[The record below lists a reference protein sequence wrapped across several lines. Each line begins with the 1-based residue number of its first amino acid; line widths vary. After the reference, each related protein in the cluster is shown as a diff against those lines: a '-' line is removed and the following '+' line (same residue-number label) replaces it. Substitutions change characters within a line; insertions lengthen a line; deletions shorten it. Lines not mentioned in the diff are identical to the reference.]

1 MDKTKNKDQVK
12 NDQDND
18 YLLLDDNTDKSNE
31 NLKTEVSIEDMAAEL
46 KETRDDLEHYRK
58 LYDDTFNKL
67 KYSLADFDN
76 YRKNIEK
83 QNALRILSV
92 KADIL
97 STVVNLREDFM
108 RALDTL
114 KHHKVDISILEGL
127 TNILKNI
134 DLFLEKE
141 NVLEIKALNSVFDPN
156 FHEIIGFSYVEDDA
170 EENIITKEIRKGYL
184 LNDRVLRPSL
194 VEVSKKIIKNIDNDN
209 KEDTKGDEVFSARIT
224 GAECFNITVILSFF

>member
-18 YLLLDDNTDKSNE
+18 YLLLDDNADESNQ
-31 NLKTEVSIEDMAAEL
+31 NLKTELSIEDVTAEL

-92 KADIL
+92 KADML
-97 STVVNLREDFM
+97 STVVNLREDFI

-114 KHHKVDISILEGL
+114 KHHKVDFSILEGL

-141 NVLEIKALNSVFDPN
+141 NVLEIKALNSAFDPN
-156 FHEIIGFSYVEDDA
+156 FHEIIGFSYVEGDV
-170 EENIITKEIRKGYL
+170 EENIITREIRKGYL

-209 KEDTKGDEVFSARIT
+209 KEDTKGDEV
-224 GAECFNITVILSFF
+224 

>member
-18 YLLLDDNTDKSNE
+18 YLLLDDNVDESNQ
-31 NLKTEVSIEDMAAEL
+31 NLKTELSIEDMAAEL

-83 QNALRILSV
+83 QNALRMLSV

-97 STVVNLREDFM
+97 STMVNLREDFV

-114 KHHKVDISILEGL
+114 KHHKVDTSILEGL

-141 NVLEIKALNSVFDPN
+141 NVIEIKALNSVFDPN
-156 FHEIIGFSYVEDDA
+156 FHEIIGFSYVEGDV
-170 EENIITKEIRKGYL
+170 EENIITREIRKGYL

-194 VEVSKKIIKNIDNDN
+194 VEVSKKIIKNIENDN
-209 KEDTKGDEVFSARIT
+209 KEDTKGDEV
-224 GAECFNITVILSFF
+224 

>member
-18 YLLLDDNTDKSNE
+18 YLLLDDNADESNQ
-31 NLKTEVSIEDMAAEL
+31 NLKTELSIEDMAAEL

-83 QNALRILSV
+83 QNALRMLSV

-97 STVVNLREDFM
+97 STMVNLREDFI

-141 NVLEIKALNSVFDPN
+141 NVIEIKALNSVFDPN
-156 FHEIIGFSYVEDDA
+156 FHEIIGFSYVEGDV
-170 EENIITKEIRKGYL
+170 EENIITREIRKGYL

-209 KEDTKGDEVFSARIT
+209 KEDTKGDEV
-224 GAECFNITVILSFF
+224 

>member
-1 MDKTKNKDQVK
+1 MDKTKNEDQVK

-18 YLLLDDNTDKSNE
+18 YLLLDDDTNKPNQ
-31 NLKTEVSIEDMAAEL
+31 NLETELSIEDVTAEL
-46 KETRDDLEHYRK
+46 KETREDLEHYRK

-83 QNALRILSV
+83 QNALRVLSV

-97 STVVNLREDFM
+97 STVVNFREDFI

-114 KHHKVDISILEGL
+114 KHHKVDISIREGL

-209 KEDTKGDEVFSARIT
+209 KEDTKGDEV
-224 GAECFNITVILSFF
+224 

>member
-1 MDKTKNKDQVK
+1 MMDKTKNKDQVK

-18 YLLLDDNTDKSNE
+18 YLLLDDNTDKSNQ
-31 NLKTEVSIEDMAAEL
+31 NLETELSIEDVTAEL

-83 QNALRILSV
+83 QNALRMLSV

-97 STVVNLREDFM
+97 STMVNLREDFV

-141 NVLEIKALNSVFDPN
+141 NVLEIKALNSAFDPN
-156 FHEIIGFSYVEDDA
+156 FHEIIGFSYVEGDV
-170 EENIITKEIRKGYL
+170 EENIITREIRKGYL

-194 VEVSKKIIKNIDNDN
+194 VEVSKKIIKNIENDN
-209 KEDTKGDEVFSARIT
+209 KEDTKGDEV
-224 GAECFNITVILSFF
+224 

>member
-18 YLLLDDNTDKSNE
+18 YLLLDDNTDKSNQ
-31 NLKTEVSIEDMAAEL
+31 NLKTDLSIEDMAAEL

-114 KHHKVDISILEGL
+114 KHHKVDISIREGL

-141 NVLEIKALNSVFDPN
+141 NVLEIKALNNVFDPN

-209 KEDTKGDEVFSARIT
+209 KEDTKGDEV
-224 GAECFNITVILSFF
+224 

>member
-31 NLKTEVSIEDMAAEL
+31 NLKTDLSIEDMAAEL

-97 STVVNLREDFM
+97 STVVNLREDFL

-141 NVLEIKALNSVFDPN
+141 NVLEIKALNNVFDPN

-209 KEDTKGDEVFSARIT
+209 KEDTKGDEV
-224 GAECFNITVILSFF
+224 

>member
-1 MDKTKNKDQVK
+1 MDKTKDKDQVK

-18 YLLLDDNTDKSNE
+18 YLLLDDNTNESNR
-31 NLKTEVSIEDMAAEL
+31 NLETELSIEDVTAEL
-46 KETRDDLEHYRK
+46 KETREDLEHYRK

-83 QNALRILSV
+83 QNALRMLSV

-97 STVVNLREDFM
+97 STVVNFREDFV

-156 FHEIIGFSYVEDDA
+156 FHEIIGFSYVEDDT

-209 KEDTKGDEVFSARIT
+209 KEDTKGDEV
-224 GAECFNITVILSFF
+224 

>member
-18 YLLLDDNTDKSNE
+18 YLLLDDNANESNQ
-31 NLKTEVSIEDMAAEL
+31 NLKTELSIEDMAAEL

-92 KADIL
+92 KADML

-141 NVLEIKALNSVFDPN
+141 NVSEIKALNSVFNPN
-156 FHEIIGFSYVEDDA
+156 FHEIIGFSYVEDNV

-209 KEDTKGDEVFSARIT
+209 KEDTKGDEV
-224 GAECFNITVILSFF
+224 

>member
-18 YLLLDDNTDKSNE
+18 YLLLDDNTNESNR
-31 NLKTEVSIEDMAAEL
+31 NLETELSIEDVTAEL
-46 KETRDDLEHYRK
+46 KETREDLEHYRK

-83 QNALRILSV
+83 QNALRVLSV

-97 STVVNLREDFM
+97 STMVNFREDFV

-141 NVLEIKALNSVFDPN
+141 NVLEIKALNNVFDPN
-156 FHEIIGFSYVEDDA
+156 FHEIIGFSYVEDDT

-209 KEDTKGDEVFSARIT
+209 KEDTKGDEV
-224 GAECFNITVILSFF
+224 

>member
-12 NDQDND
+12 NDQNND

-97 STVVNLREDFM
+97 STVVNLREDFI

-209 KEDTKGDEVFSARIT
+209 KEDTKGDEV
-224 GAECFNITVILSFF
+224 

>member
-18 YLLLDDNTDKSNE
+18 YLLLDDNADESNQ
-31 NLKTEVSIEDMAAEL
+31 NLKTELSIEDMAAEL
-46 KETRDDLEHYRK
+46 KKTRDDLEHYRK

-97 STVVNLREDFM
+97 STMVNLREDFI

-114 KHHKVDISILEGL
+114 KHHKADISILEGL

-156 FHEIIGFSYVEDDA
+156 FHEIIGFSYVEDDV

-209 KEDTKGDEVFSARIT
+209 KEDTKGDEV
-224 GAECFNITVILSFF
+224 

>member
-18 YLLLDDNTDKSNE
+18 YLLLDDNTNESNQ
-31 NLKTEVSIEDMAAEL
+31 NLKTELSIEDVTAEL

-141 NVLEIKALNSVFDPN
+141 NVLEIRALNSVFDPN

-209 KEDTKGDEVFSARIT
+209 KEDTKGDEV
-224 GAECFNITVILSFF
+224 

>member
-18 YLLLDDNTDKSNE
+18 YLLLDDNTNESNR
-31 NLKTEVSIEDMAAEL
+31 NLETELSIEDVTAEL
-46 KETRDDLEHYRK
+46 KETREDLEHYRK

-83 QNALRILSV
+83 QNALRVLSV

-127 TNILKNI
+127 MNILKNI

-141 NVLEIKALNSVFDPN
+141 NVLEIKALNNVFDPN

-209 KEDTKGDEVFSARIT
+209 KEDTKGDEV
-224 GAECFNITVILSFF
+224 

>member
-18 YLLLDDNTDKSNE
+18 YLLLDDNADESNQ
-31 NLKTEVSIEDMAAEL
+31 NLKTELSIEDMAAEL

-83 QNALRILSV
+83 QNALRMLSV

-97 STVVNLREDFM
+97 STMVNLREDFV

-114 KHHKVDISILEGL
+114 KHHKVDTSILEGL

-141 NVLEIKALNSVFDPN
+141 NVLEIKALNSAFDPN
-156 FHEIIGFSYVEDDA
+156 FHEIIGFSYVEGDV
-170 EENIITKEIRKGYL
+170 EENIITREIRKGYL

-194 VEVSKKIIKNIDNDN
+194 VEVSKKIIKNIENDN
-209 KEDTKGDEVFSARIT
+209 KEDTKGDEV
-224 GAECFNITVILSFF
+224 

>member
-18 YLLLDDNTDKSNE
+18 YLLLDDNTDKSNQ
-31 NLKTEVSIEDMAAEL
+31 NLKTDLSIEDMAAEL

-58 LYDDTFNKL
+58 LYDETFNKL

-83 QNALRILSV
+83 QNALRVLSV

-127 TNILKNI
+127 MNILKNI

-141 NVLEIKALNSVFDPN
+141 NVLEIKALNNVFDPN

-209 KEDTKGDEVFSARIT
+209 KEDTKGDEV
-224 GAECFNITVILSFF
+224 

>member
-18 YLLLDDNTDKSNE
+18 YLLLDDNTNESNQ
-31 NLKTEVSIEDMAAEL
+31 NLKTDLSIEDMAAEL

-58 LYDDTFNKL
+58 LYDETFNKL

-83 QNALRILSV
+83 QNALRVLSV

-127 TNILKNI
+127 MNILKNI

-141 NVLEIKALNSVFDPN
+141 NVLEIKALNNVFDPN

-209 KEDTKGDEVFSARIT
+209 KEDTKGDEV
-224 GAECFNITVILSFF
+224 

>member
-18 YLLLDDNTDKSNE
+18 YLLLDDNTDKSNQSSE
-31 NLKTEVSIEDMAAEL
+31 TELSIEDLTAEL

-97 STVVNLREDFM
+97 SPVVNLREDFT

-141 NVLEIKALNSVFDPN
+141 SVLEIKALNSVFDPN

-209 KEDTKGDEVFSARIT
+209 KEDTKGDEV
-224 GAECFNITVILSFF
+224 

>member
-1 MDKTKNKDQVK
+1 MDKGEK
-12 NDQDND
+12 NDQTKNDRGDD
-18 YLLLDDNTDKSNE
+18 YLLLDDNNSNANSNE
-31 NLKTEVSIEDMAAEL
+31 NKYESNTELTVEDLSAEL
-46 KETRDDLEHYRK
+46 RVTRDDLEHYRK

-83 QNALRILSV
+83 QNTLRILSV
-92 KADIL
+92 KADML
-97 STVVNLREDFM
+97 STIVNLREDFV

-114 KHHKVDISILEGL
+114 KHHKVDNSILEGL
-127 TNILKNI
+127 INILKNI
-134 DLFLEKE
+134 DIYLEKE
-141 NVLEIKALNSVFDPN
+141 DVREIKALNTVFNPN
-156 FHEIIGFSYVEDDA
+156 FHEIIGFSYFEDDM

-209 KEDTKGDEVFSARIT
+209 KENTKGDED
-224 GAECFNITVILSFF
+224 

>member
-18 YLLLDDNTDKSNE
+18 YLLLDDNTDKSNQ
-31 NLKTEVSIEDMAAEL
+31 NLKTDLSIEDMAAEL

-58 LYDDTFNKL
+58 LYDETFNKL

-83 QNALRILSV
+83 QNALRVLSV

-127 TNILKNI
+127 MNILKNI

-141 NVLEIKALNSVFDPN
+141 NVLEIKALNRVFDPN

-209 KEDTKGDEVFSARIT
+209 KEDTKGDEV
-224 GAECFNITVILSFF
+224 

>member
-1 MDKTKNKDQVK
+1 MDKTKNEDQVK

-18 YLLLDDNTDKSNE
+18 YLLLDDNTNESNR
-31 NLKTEVSIEDMAAEL
+31 NLETELSIEDVTAEL

-97 STVVNLREDFM
+97 STVVNLREDFL

-141 NVLEIKALNSVFDPN
+141 NVLEIKALNRVFDPN

-209 KEDTKGDEVFSARIT
+209 KEDTKGDEV
-224 GAECFNITVILSFF
+224 

>member
-18 YLLLDDNTDKSNE
+18 YLLLDDNTNESNQ
-31 NLKTEVSIEDMAAEL
+31 NLKTELSIEDMAAEL

-170 EENIITKEIRKGYL
+170 EENIITKEIRRGYL

-209 KEDTKGDEVFSARIT
+209 KEDTKGDEV
-224 GAECFNITVILSFF
+224 

>member
-1 MDKTKNKDQVK
+1 MDKGEK
-12 NDQDND
+12 NDQTKNDRGDD
-18 YLLLDDNTDKSNE
+18 YLLLDDNNSNANSNE
-31 NLKTEVSIEDMAAEL
+31 NKYESNTELTVEDLSAEL
-46 KETRDDLEHYRK
+46 RVTRDDLEHYRK

-83 QNALRILSV
+83 QNTLRILSV
-92 KADIL
+92 KADML
-97 STVVNLREDFM
+97 STIVNLREDFV

-114 KHHKVDISILEGL
+114 KHHKVDNSILEGL
-127 TNILKNI
+127 INILKNI
-134 DLFLEKE
+134 DIYLEKE
-141 NVLEIKALNSVFDPN
+141 DVKEIKALNTVFNPN
-156 FHEIIGFSYVEDDA
+156 FHEIIGFSYSEDDI

-209 KEDTKGDEVFSARIT
+209 KENTKGDED
-224 GAECFNITVILSFF
+224 

>member
-1 MDKTKNKDQVK
+1 MEKTKNKDQVK

-18 YLLLDDNTDKSNE
+18 YLLLDDNTNESNQ
-31 NLKTEVSIEDMAAEL
+31 NLETELSIEDVTAEL
-46 KETRDDLEHYRK
+46 KETRDELEHYRK

-97 STVVNLREDFM
+97 STVVNLREDFI

-194 VEVSKKIIKNIDNDN
+194 VEVSKKIIKNIHNNN
-209 KEDTKGDEVFSARIT
+209 KEDTKGDEV
-224 GAECFNITVILSFF
+224 

>member
-12 NDQDND
+12 NYQDSD
-18 YLLLDDNTDKSNE
+18 YLLLDYSADESNQ
-31 NLKTEVSIEDMAAEL
+31 NLKTELSIEDMAAEL
-46 KETRDDLEHYRK
+46 KDTRDDLEHYRK

-83 QNALRILSV
+83 QNALRMLSV

-97 STVVNLREDFM
+97 STMVNLREDFI

-141 NVLEIKALNSVFDPN
+141 NVLEIKGLNSVFDPN

-209 KEDTKGDEVFSARIT
+209 KEDTKGDEV
-224 GAECFNITVILSFF
+224 

>member
-1 MDKTKNKDQVK
+1 LDLTKFIIMDKTKNKDQVK

-18 YLLLDDNTDKSNE
+18 CLLLDDNANESNQ
-31 NLKTEVSIEDMAAEL
+31 NLETELSIEDVTAEL
-46 KETRDDLEHYRK
+46 KETRDELEHYRK

-97 STVVNLREDFM
+97 STVVNLREDFI

-156 FHEIIGFSYVEDDA
+156 FHEIIGFSYVEDDVK
-170 EENIITKEIRKGYL
+170 ENIITKEIRKGYL

-209 KEDTKGDEVFSARIT
+209 KEDTKGDEV
-224 GAECFNITVILSFF
+224 

>member
-18 YLLLDDNTDKSNE
+18 YLLLDDNTNESNR
-31 NLKTEVSIEDMAAEL
+31 NLETELSIEDVTAEL
-46 KETRDDLEHYRK
+46 KETREDLEHYRK

-83 QNALRILSV
+83 QNALRVLSV

-97 STVVNLREDFM
+97 STVVNFREDFI

-114 KHHKVDISILEGL
+114 KHHKVDISIREGL

-156 FHEIIGFSYVEDDA
+156 FHEIIGFSYFEDDT

-209 KEDTKGDEVFSARIT
+209 KEDTKGDEV
-224 GAECFNITVILSFF
+224 

>member
-18 YLLLDDNTDKSNE
+18 SLLLDDNADESNQ
-31 NLKTEVSIEDMAAEL
+31 NLKTELSIEDMAAEL

-83 QNALRILSV
+83 QNALRMLSV

-97 STVVNLREDFM
+97 STMVNLREDFI

-141 NVLEIKALNSVFDPN
+141 NVLEIKALNSAFDPN
-156 FHEIIGFSYVEDDA
+156 FHEIIGFSYVEGDV
-170 EENIITKEIRKGYL
+170 EENIITREIRKGYL

-209 KEDTKGDEVFSARIT
+209 KEDTKGDEV
-224 GAECFNITVILSFF
+224 

>member
-18 YLLLDDNTDKSNE
+18 YLLLDDNTDKSNQ
-31 NLKTEVSIEDMAAEL
+31 NLKTDLSIEDMAAEL

-83 QNALRILSV
+83 QNALRVLSV

-97 STVVNLREDFM
+97 STVVNFREDFI

-141 NVLEIKALNSVFDPN
+141 NVLEIKALNNVFDPN

-209 KEDTKGDEVFSARIT
+209 KEDTKGDEV
-224 GAECFNITVILSFF
+224 

>member
-18 YLLLDDNTDKSNE
+18 CLLLDDNANESNQ
-31 NLKTEVSIEDMAAEL
+31 NLETELSIEDVTAEL
-46 KETRDDLEHYRK
+46 KETRDELEHYRK

-97 STVVNLREDFM
+97 STVVNLREDFI

-156 FHEIIGFSYVEDDA
+156 FHEIIGFSYVEDDVK
-170 EENIITKEIRKGYL
+170 ENIITKEIRKGYL

-209 KEDTKGDEVFSARIT
+209 KEDTKGDEV
-224 GAECFNITVILSFF
+224 

>member
-141 NVLEIKALNSVFDPN
+141 NVLEIRALNSVFDPN

-209 KEDTKGDEVFSARIT
+209 KEDTKGDEV
-224 GAECFNITVILSFF
+224 

>member
-12 NDQDND
+12 NDQNND
-18 YLLLDDNTDKSNE
+18 YLLLDDNTNESNQ
-31 NLKTEVSIEDMAAEL
+31 NLKTELSIEDMAAEL

-141 NVLEIKALNSVFDPN
+141 NVLEIRALNSVFDPN

-209 KEDTKGDEVFSARIT
+209 KEDTKGDEV
-224 GAECFNITVILSFF
+224 

>member
-1 MDKTKNKDQVK
+1 MDKTKNEDQVK

-18 YLLLDDNTDKSNE
+18 YLLLDDDTNKPNQ
-31 NLKTEVSIEDMAAEL
+31 NLETELSIEDVTAEL

-97 STVVNLREDFM
+97 STVVNLREDFL

-141 NVLEIKALNSVFDPN
+141 NVLEIKAMNSVFDPN

-170 EENIITKEIRKGYL
+170 EENIITKELRKGYL

-209 KEDTKGDEVFSARIT
+209 KEDTKGDEV
-224 GAECFNITVILSFF
+224 

>member
-18 YLLLDDNTDKSNE
+18 YLLLDDNTNESNQ
-31 NLKTEVSIEDMAAEL
+31 NLKTELSIEDVAAEL

-58 LYDDTFNKL
+58 LYDETFNKL

-97 STVVNLREDFM
+97 STVVNFREDFV

-141 NVLEIKALNSVFDPN
+141 NVLEIKSLNSVFDPN

-209 KEDTKGDEVFSARIT
+209 KEDTKGDEV
-224 GAECFNITVILSFF
+224 

>member
-18 YLLLDDNTDKSNE
+18 YLLLDDNADESNQ
-31 NLKTEVSIEDMAAEL
+31 NLKTELSIEDMAAEL
-46 KETRDDLEHYRK
+46 KQTRDDLEHYRK

-83 QNALRILSV
+83 QNALRMLSV

-97 STVVNLREDFM
+97 STMVNLREDFI
-108 RALDTL
+108 RAIDTL

-141 NVLEIKALNSVFDPN
+141 NVLEIKALNSAFDPN
-156 FHEIIGFSYVEDDA
+156 FHEIIGFSYVEGDV
-170 EENIITKEIRKGYL
+170 EENIITREIRKGYL

-209 KEDTKGDEVFSARIT
+209 KEDTKGDEV
-224 GAECFNITVILSFF
+224 

>member
-1 MDKTKNKDQVK
+1 MEKTKNKDQVK

-18 YLLLDDNTDKSNE
+18 YLLLDDNTNESNQ
-31 NLKTEVSIEDMAAEL
+31 NLETELSIEDVTAEL
-46 KETRDDLEHYRK
+46 KETRDELEHYRK

-97 STVVNLREDFM
+97 STVVNLREDFI

-141 NVLEIKALNSVFDPN
+141 NVLEIKGLNSVFDPN

-209 KEDTKGDEVFSARIT
+209 KEDTKGDEV
-224 GAECFNITVILSFF
+224 

>member
-12 NDQDND
+12 NDQNND

-31 NLKTEVSIEDMAAEL
+31 NLKTELSIEDMAAEL

-209 KEDTKGDEVFSARIT
+209 KEDTKGDEV
-224 GAECFNITVILSFF
+224 